1 MSDLRL
7 EDLLTYPH
15 DGVEACS
22 YCDALRL
29 LTRPVTRTEVLEA
42 LGAERKW
49 VCWALNGRRCTGP
62 WPEGPVPRTHG
73 GCGWRWVVTDE

>member
-7 EDLLTYPH
+7 EDLRKVWTVRTPGGGWGF
-15 DGVEACS
+15 DN
-22 YCDALRL
+22 
-29 LTRPVTRTEVLEA
+29 RPVSRVEVLEA

-73 GCGWRWVVTDE
+73 GCGWRWVVDDAT

>member
-7 EDLLTYPH
+7 EDLRVQVTLPVAGGPAATIT
-15 DGVEACS
+15 S
-22 YCDALRL
+22 YL
-29 LTRPVTRTEVLEA
+29 PVSRREVLEA

-73 GCGWRWVVTDE
+73 GCGWRWVVDDE